1 MKANKWLNVVASMV
15 LLGGASSSFAEVG
28 SLKIGYVNIQEVVSK
43 APQAATALQKAEKEF
58 AARQEEIK
66 AVVNEIQTLRD
77 RLTKERI
84 TMSDDDR
91 RKLEEDLLRKDRD
104 YRWKTGILDED
115 AKIRQNQITNE
126 IKILV
131 YRAIVEIAKQDQYDL
146 VLTDGVI
153 FKSSRVDLTDEVLD
167 VLRKSTGKK

>member
-1 MKANKWLNVVASMV
+1 MKANKWLNVLAAMI

-77 RLTKERI
+77 RMTKERI

-91 RKLEEDLLRKDRD
+91 RRLEEDLLRKDRD

-153 FKSSRVDLTDEVLD
+153 FKSSRVDLTDEVLE

>member
-1 MKANKWLNVVASMV
+1 MKAKRWLAVVVSLV
-15 LLGGASSSFAEVG
+15 LLGGMSSSFAEVG

-84 TMSDDDR
+84 TMSEDDR

-167 VLRKSTGKK
+167 VLKKSVGKK

>member
-1 MKANKWLNVVASMV
+1 MKAKKWLNVLAPII

-167 VLRKSTGKK
+167 VLRKSVGKK